1 MAHSRKLLLFT
12 LLITAALR
20 SRLMSKCCF
29 SAALCPGQS
38 NMVLRIKRKW
48 KMICSSD
55 RSNSV
60 SFPSV
65 SLSPPCALPVE
76 SHMQKGGGI
85 SVLPAELNSRGCT
98 GEIAAQLDSPNLT
111 WIFSVGQN
119 LGCDF
124 VKTSVKGALLQPHP
138 GAQQRQWLSQKKV
151 KTRCLLPSP

>member
-60 SFPSV
+60 SFLSV
-65 SLSPPCALPVE
+65 SLSPPCALPSGVTHAEGWWHLCAPSRAEQQGLPWGDCCIAGLTKLDMDLFCRTKSWVWLCENFSQRCSAAATSWCSAKVVAVPEE
-76 SHMQKGGGI
+76 S
-85 SVLPAELNSRGCT
+85 
-98 GEIAAQLDSPNLT
+98 
-111 WIFSVGQN
+111 
-119 LGCDF
+119 
-124 VKTSVKGALLQPHP
+124 
-138 GAQQRQWLSQKKV
+138 
-151 KTRCLLPSP
+151 